1 MISVDVI
8 VPAFNS
14 GGLLNEALDSIH
26 AQTYPAARIIV
37 VDDGS
42 TDGAVAMSLAGR
54 SNITVI
60 RQRNGGVSVSRNTG
74 VAASRAE
81 ALLIVDHD
89 DLLVPNS
96 IASLVHAMES
106 DPQVQ
111 MCHGLVQEFV
121 DARGGLPEGVR
132 VSERTL
138 PARLSGCT
146 LVRRALW
153 DRVGGCV
160 PGMTQGEWI
169 DWIDRAMTLEPKV
182 ALVDEVILRRRIHAN
197 NFTRATA
204 GKVQYLDVARAAL
217 ARKREGRQA

>member
-8 VPAFNS
+8 VPSFNS
-14 GGLLNEALDSIH
+14 GGLLAEALDSIQ

-42 TDGAVAMSLAGR
+42 TDGAVAATLAGR

-89 DLLVPNS
+89 DLLLPNS
-96 IASLVHAMES
+96 IASLVDAMES

-146 LVRRALW
+146 LIRRVLW
-153 DRVGGCV
+153 DRVGGCI

-169 DWIDRAMTLEPKV
+169 DWIDRAMTLTPKV
-182 ALVDEVILRRRIHAN
+182 ALVDEVVLRRRIHAN
-197 NFTRATA
+197 NFTRAIA